1 MSSSTQRPI
10 LFFYWNC
17 AILATVVNSQL
28 LEMVLSPKSRLMSSP
43 TGTQVTEAKL
53 VSGGRGEAQ
62 VGCVC
67 VCKRASPLEQSSGL
81 WSIIWPLEATSVSP
95 DPLPHIM
102 LKKRSRK

>member
-53 VSGGRGEAQ
+53 VSGG
-62 VGCVC
+62 VGRPKWGVC
-67 VCKRASPLEQSSGL
+67 VYTHTQWRGHLHWSRVLGAGKDTWGL
-81 WSIIWPLEATSVSP
+81 
-95 DPLPHIM
+95 
-102 LKKRSRK
+102 